1 MKVREIKES
10 KFKIL
15 QVMLFMASIVLYG
28 FRPTDILRNWF
39 SYICFAIIISSTVL
53 YFSSL
58 NKKNY
63 LDFDTLFVMLL
74 LIIGFAYPIFLI
86 DQDSMFL
93 YYYRMDLDSK
103 RVNTGVVLFALG
115 IQTYYMGALSVKEKR
130 KNSANVL
137 KFIDTRFLILSVITL
152 TGLFIFFGGINY
164 FQSIYR
170 KDIVNYSSSL
180 ALQVMVLLH
189 AVSIVV
195 IATEF
200 YNKRI
205 NKNYKIS
212 KLLIVTIGCM
222 VLLMLYV
229 GNRTFA
235 SQLILPILVLYAL
248 FFRNV
253 NKLWLSV
260 FFIVSVMSMSVIKTF
275 RIGDDVKTPTSFA
288 ETFIDLLIVTK
299 STYYCLEY
307 LEINGYSYGLTM
319 SGGLSGIIPSLE
331 SNLINNYGVDKDDLG
346 SAETLT
352 RFVLGRERSYG
363 LGTNIIADI
372 YLSFGLV
379 GVLVL
384 MWVLGVFT
392 RRCYLGTL
400 NMNYFSI
407 ITYSVLVSY
416 SVFLARTSYTHPVKL
431 LLWCFIIGK
440 INIFLTQKR

>member
-1 MKVREIKES
+1 M
-10 KFKIL
+10 
-15 QVMLFMASIVLYG
+15 
-28 FRPTDILRNWF
+28 
-39 SYICFAIIISSTVL
+39 
-53 YFSSL
+53 
-58 NKKNY
+58 
-63 LDFDTLFVMLL
+63 
-74 LIIGFAYPIFLI
+74 
-86 DQDSMFL
+86 
-93 YYYRMDLDSK
+93 
-103 RVNTGVVLFALG
+103 
-115 IQTYYMGALSVKEKR
+115 
-130 KNSANVL
+130 
-137 KFIDTRFLILSVITL
+137 
-152 TGLFIFFGGINY
+152 
-164 FQSIYR
+164 
-170 KDIVNYSSSL
+170 
-180 ALQVMVLLH
+180 
-189 AVSIVV
+189 
-195 IATEF
+195 
-200 YNKRI
+200 
-205 NKNYKIS
+205 
-212 KLLIVTIGCM
+212 
-222 VLLMLYV
+222 
-229 GNRTFA
+229 
-235 SQLILPILVLYAL
+235 
-248 FFRNV
+248 
-253 NKLWLSV
+253 
-260 FFIVSVMSMSVIKTF
+260 
-275 RIGDDVKTPTSFA
+275 
-288 ETFIDLLIVTK
+288 IVTK